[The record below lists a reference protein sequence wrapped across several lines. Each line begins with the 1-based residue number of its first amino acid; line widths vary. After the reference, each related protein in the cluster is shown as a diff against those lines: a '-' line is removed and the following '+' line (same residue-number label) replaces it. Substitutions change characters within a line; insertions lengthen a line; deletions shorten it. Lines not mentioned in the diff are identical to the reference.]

1 MSMCAPMHM
10 PAPVMREYASGDALA
25 EALAAHVRDALADA
39 ITKRGRAVLA
49 VSGGSTPVK
58 FFQALSK
65 LELAWEQVTVMLV
78 DERMVP
84 ASHERSNAKLVREN
98 LLQNKAANA
107 FFVPMYSGAFDEGDA
122 AHQIETVMKRAQL
135 VPADILIL
143 GMGND
148 GHTASFFPGGDHL
161 ADAIDPQQEALVLP
175 MHADGAGET
184 RLTLTLPVL
193 LAARQIALHIEGQGK
208 RDVLDRAR
216 ADGTRALDMPV
227 RAVFENAVRPVRVFW
242 AG

>member
-1 MSMCAPMHM
+1 MAL
-10 PAPVMREYASGDALA
+10 ATLALEEFASGELLA
-25 EALAAHVRDALADA
+25 SALAARVRDVLADA
-39 ITKRGRAVLA
+39 ISATGRAVLA

-58 FFQALSK
+58 FFKALSK
-65 LELAWEQVTVMLV
+65 LELAWEQVTIILV

-84 ASHERSNAKLVREN
+84 PGNERSNARLVREN
-98 LLQNKAANA
+98 LLQNNAASA

-122 AHQIETVMKRAQL
+122 AHQIETVMKRARLAQ
-135 VPADILIL
+135 PDFAIL

-161 ADAIDPQQEALVLP
+161 ADAIDPAQTALVLP
-175 MHADGAGET
+175 MHAQGAGET

-193 LAARQIALHIEGQGK
+193 LAARHLALHIEGAGK
-208 RDVLDRAR
+208 RVVLDKAL
-216 ADGTRALDMPV
+216 ADGTRVLDMPI
-227 RAVFENAVRPVRVFW
+227 RAVFENSVKPVQVFW

>member
-1 MSMCAPMHM
+1 MAPEFVEF
-10 PAPVMREYASGDALA
+10 PSR
-25 EALAAHVRDALADA
+25 EALADGLAAKVKTALEEA
-39 ITKRGRAVLA
+39 IALRGRAVLA

-98 LLQNKAANA
+98 LLQNQAANA

-135 VPADILIL
+135 VPADFVIL

-148 GHTASFFPGGDHL
+148 GHTASYFPGGDHL

-193 LAARQIALHIEGQGK
+193 LAARGVALHIEGAGK
-208 RDVLDRAR
+208 RAVLDRALT
-216 ADGTRALDMPV
+216 DGTRVLDMPV
-227 RAVFENAVRPVRVFW
+227 RAVFENARKPVRVFW

>member
-1 MSMCAPMHM
+1 MTPDFKQFVS
-10 PAPVMREYASGDALA
+10 RDE
-25 EALAAHVRDALADA
+25 LAAGLAARVKAALEEA
-39 ITKRGRAVLA
+39 ISLRGRAVLA
-49 VSGGSTPVK
+49 VSGGSTPVM

-65 LELAWEQVTVMLV
+65 LDMAWEQVTVILV

-84 ASHERSNAKLVREN
+84 ASHERSNARLVREN
-98 LLQNKAANA
+98 LLQKNAASA

-135 VPADILIL
+135 VPADFAIL

-161 ADAIDPQQEALVLP
+161 ADAIDPAQQALVLP
-175 MHADGAGET
+175 MHAEGAGET

-193 LAARQIALHIEGQGK
+193 LAARDIALHIEGQEK
-208 RDVLDRAR
+208 RAVLDRAL

-227 RAVFENAVRPVRVFW
+227 RALFENSVKPVEVFW

>member
-1 MSMCAPMHM
+1 
-10 PAPVMREYASGDALA
+10 MRANNFVQRPEFVEFASRGDLA
-25 EALAAHVRDALADA
+25 AGLAARVKEALEEA
-39 ITKRGRAVLA
+39 ISLRGRAILA

-58 FFQALSK
+58 FFQTLSK
-65 LELAWEQVTVMLV
+65 LEIVWEQVTVILV

-84 ASHERSNAKLVREN
+84 ASHERSNAKLVRAN

-135 VPADILIL
+135 VPADFVIL

-161 ADAIDPQQEALVLP
+161 ADALDPRQEALVLP
-175 MHADGAGET
+175 MHAEGAGET

-193 LAARQIALHIEGQGK
+193 LAARETALHIEGAEK
-208 RDVLDRAR
+208 RAVLDKAL
-216 ADGTRALDMPV
+216 ADGTRVLDMPV
-227 RAVFENAVRPVRVFW
+227 RAVFENAVKPVRVFW

>member
-10 PAPVMREYASGDALA
+10 PAPVMREYASGDELA
-25 EALAAHVRDALADA
+25 EALAAYARDALADA

-65 LELAWEQVTVMLV
+65 LDLAWEQVTVMLV

-84 ASHERSNAKLVREN
+84 AIHERSNARLVREN

-193 LAARQIALHIEGQGK
+193 LAAREIALHIEGAGK
-208 RDVLDRAR
+208 RAVLDRAL
-216 ADGTRALDMPV
+216 ADGTLAKDMPI
-227 RAVFENAVRPVRVFW
+227 RAVFENSVKPVRVFW

>member
-1 MSMCAPMHM
+1 MQKPEFIEFSS
-10 PAPVMREYASGDALA
+10 RDE
-25 EALAAHVRDALADA
+25 LAAGLAGLVAAALEEA
-39 ITKRGRAVLA
+39 ISLRGRAVLA
-49 VSGGSTPVK
+49 VSGGSTPLT

-65 LELAWEQVTVMLV
+65 AELAWEQVTIILV

-98 LLQNKAANA
+98 LLQNHAANA
-107 FFVPMYSGAFDEGDA
+107 FFVPMFQGAFDEGDA

-135 VPADILIL
+135 TVPDFVIL

-161 ADAIDPQQEALVLP
+161 ADAIDPRQEALVLP

-193 LAARQIALHIEGQGK
+193 LAARELALHIEGEEK
-208 RDVLDRAR
+208 RMVLDKAL
-216 ADGTRALDMPV
+216 ADGTEVLDMPV
-227 RAVFENAVRPVRVFW
+227 RAVFENAARPVEVFW

>member
-25 EALAAHVRDALADA
+25 TALAAYVRAALADA

-58 FFQALSK
+58 FFQAMSK
-65 LELAWEQVTVMLV
+65 LDLAWEQVTVMLV

-84 ASHERSNAKLVREN
+84 AIHERSNARLVREN

-135 VPADILIL
+135 VPADFVIL

-193 LAARQIALHIEGQGK
+193 LAAREIALHIEGQGK
-208 RDVLDRAR
+208 RDVLDKAR

-227 RAVFENAVRPVRVFW
+227 RAVFEHSVKPVRVFW

>member
-1 MSMCAPMHM
+1 
-10 PAPVMREYASGDALA
+10 MRANSGMRQPEFVEFASRNH
-25 EALAAHVRDALADA
+25 LAAELAARVKEVLNEA
-39 ITKRGRAVLA
+39 ISLRGRAVLA
-49 VSGGSTPVK
+49 VSGGSTPVM

-65 LELAWEQVTVMLV
+65 LELAWEQVTVILV

-84 ASHERSNAKLVREN
+84 ASHERSNAGLVREN
-98 LLQNKAANA
+98 LLQNHAASA

-135 VPADILIL
+135 VPADLVIL

-148 GHTASFFPGGDHL
+148 GHTASLFPGGDHL
-161 ADAIDPQQEALVLP
+161 ADAIDPAQEALVLP

-193 LAARQIALHIEGQGK
+193 LAARQVALHIEGKDK
-208 RDVLDRAR
+208 RAVLDKAL
-216 ADGTRALDMPV
+216 ADGTRVLDMPI
-227 RAVFENAVRPVRVFW
+227 RAVFEHAVKPVRVFW

>member
-1 MSMCAPMHM
+1 
-10 PAPVMREYASGDALA
+10 MRANNFVQRPEFVEFASRGDLA
-25 EALAAHVRDALADA
+25 AGLAARVKEALEEA
-39 ITKRGRAVLA
+39 ISLRGRAILA

-58 FFQALSK
+58 FFQTLSK
-65 LELAWEQVTVMLV
+65 LEIVWEQVTVILV

-84 ASHERSNAKLVREN
+84 ASHERSNARLVRDN
-98 LLQNKAANA
+98 LLQNRAANA

-135 VPADILIL
+135 VPADFVIL

-148 GHTASFFPGGDHL
+148 GHTASYFPGGDHL
-161 ADAIDPQQEALVLP
+161 ADALDPRQEALVLP
-175 MHADGAGET
+175 MHAEGAGET

-193 LAARQIALHIEGQGK
+193 LAARETALHIEGAEK
-208 RDVLDRAR
+208 RAVLDKAL
-216 ADGTRALDMPV
+216 ADGTRVLDMPV
-227 RAVFENAVRPVRVFW
+227 RAVFENAVKPVRVFW